1 MLLLFTERILTGGE
15 HLERKE
21 ALGEIVA
28 EMKLTVMIVVNV
40 TTAVV
45 IAVKETAGMT
55 VNIEVRQE
63 NMMKVGRARFNDHQ
77 ELIRNTS

>member
-1 MLLLFTERILTGGE
+1 MLFTERIITGGE
-15 HLERKE
+15 HLGRKE

-28 EMKLTVMIVVNV
+28 EMTLTVMIVVNV

-45 IAVKETAGMT
+45 SAVKETAGMT

-63 NMMKVGRARFNDHQ
+63 KMKKVGRARFNNHQ
-77 ELIRNTS
+77 KLIRNTS